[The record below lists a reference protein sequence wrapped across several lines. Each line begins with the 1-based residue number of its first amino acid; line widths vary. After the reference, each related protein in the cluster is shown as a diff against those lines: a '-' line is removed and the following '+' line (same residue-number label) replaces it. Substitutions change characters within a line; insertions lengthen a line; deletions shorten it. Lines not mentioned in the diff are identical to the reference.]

1 MEYNIDIELYDH
13 KHSVWVPFEAND
25 VLLEFVMMDPY
36 VRMFLTKDSDKKSP
50 RFYAKYM
57 VF

>member
-1 MEYNIDIELYDH
+1 MEYSIDIELWDH
-13 KHSVWVPFEAND
+13 KTSVWVPYEATD
-25 VLLEFVMMDPY
+25 ILLEFVMMDPY

-50 RFYAKYM
+50 KYYARFE